1 MPSFKFVETE
11 DYEHLQS
18 EADDLFLEIS
28 KQISSFYITLKEV
41 VLTGNEKAILLHG
54 LIRNKSEDGSMS
66 FASKLKYCD
75 RTFWNASSISEFTQ
89 LIKQLKNVLKMARK
103 YARRFNEEI
112 AIEGSNII
120 QVAVKTEEEAALP
133 VLHQFRYSPDG
144 FEALDKFQEFSF
156 PVNLLPKNLTPE
168 DIAKAETSAKTTI
181 QESYKMVSDGPSY
194 ARYDM
199 KSYDILCLVKRQ
211 DKIRR
216 LLNKPV
222 DSIEDHNNL
231 SQEFHYNNEVIH
243 WMVNYEP
250 PFEAGVDDYT
260 GYSSDD
266 SDKSY

>member
-1 MPSFKFVETE
+1 MPSFQFVQT
-11 DYEHLQS
+11 DNYEPLQS

-28 KQISSFYITLKEV
+28 GQISSFYTTLKEV

-54 LIRNKSEDGSMS
+54 LIRNKSADGRS
-66 FASKLKYCD
+66 FASKFKYCD
-75 RTFWNASSISEFTQ
+75 KIFKNASTISEFTK
-89 LIKQLKNVLKMARK
+89 LIKQLKNVLKMARD
-103 YARRFNEEI
+103 YTRCFNQEI
-112 AIEGSNII
+112 AIEGSGII
-120 QVAVKTEEEAALP
+120 PIAVKTEEEAALP
-133 VLHQFRYSPDG
+133 VLPQFRYSPDG
-144 FEALDKFQEFSF
+144 FEALDKFQELSL

-168 DIAKAETSAKTTI
+168 DIAEAETDAKTTI
-181 QESYKMVSDGPSY
+181 QKSYDMVSDGPSY

-250 PFEAGVDDYT
+250 PYEAHADDYN

-266 SDKSY
+266 SHESY